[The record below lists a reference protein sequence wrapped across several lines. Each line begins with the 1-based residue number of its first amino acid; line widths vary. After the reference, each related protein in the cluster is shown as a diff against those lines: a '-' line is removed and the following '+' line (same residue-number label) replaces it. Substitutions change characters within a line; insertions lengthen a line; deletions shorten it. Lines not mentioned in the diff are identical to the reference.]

1 MEKIG
6 EGGMA
11 VVYKARCTFLDRWVA
26 IKILRDQYANNP
38 EFVDRFQREAR
49 AAARLAHPNIVSIY
63 DVGEDQGRH
72 FIVMS
77 MYKVKT

>member
-1 MEKIG
+1 MSQMLANRYELMEKIG

-49 AAARLAHPNIVSIY
+49 AAARLAHPNICLLYTSRCV
-63 DVGEDQGRH
+63 
-72 FIVMS
+72 
-77 MYKVKT
+77 